1 MDFVSVL
8 LPLGLILLFCKAFS
22 LICTRFGLPKVIGY
36 LVAGLL
42 LGLVKLIPDVGTKIF
57 SEASS
62 DGIGFIAKIGVI
74 LIMFSAGLEV
84 DLKQIKA
91 TGIKAIIIT
100 MAGVVCPMALGFLA
114 AAAMLDG
121 GFANIANNYLEAL
134 SYGCILTATSVSVTV
149 ATLKELGK
157 LNSMMGTCVT
167 SAAILDDI
175 IGVVVLSIVLGL
187 DASSGLETVDL
198 SSQPLFVRLFTNAGL
213 DIAASSVISIVI
225 YFVIFGA
232 AGIGLAKLFAHI
244 TRKYE
249 HHQRIPVFSLV
260 MCFLYAWFAE
270 EFFGVADI
278 TGAFLAGLLLS
289 TNHDRDYIDRKAEIF
304 GVLLF
309 TPVFFANIGINI
321 SFSSFDLSFLWFGI
335 VFVIC
340 GILGKLLGCGLSAKA
355 CGFSWKD
362 SASIGVGMMVRAEVA
377 LVCVDKLKSV
387 VNENITTF
395 VVILILISSLVTPIL
410 LKVIN
415 KNKTT
420 PISPELIKKET
431 AQNQQ

>member
-42 LGLVKLIPDVGTKIF
+42 LGLVKLIPNVGAKIF

-84 DLKQIKA
+84 DIKQIKA

-100 MAGVVCPMALGFLA
+100 TAGVVCPMALGFLA
-114 AAAMLDG
+114 AAGMLDG

-187 DASSGLETVDL
+187 DAGSGLETVDL
-198 SSQPLFVRLFTNAGL
+198 STQPLFVRLFANAGL
-213 DIAASSVISIVI
+213 DIAVSSVISIVI

-232 AGIGLAKLFAHI
+232 AGIGLAKLFGHI
-244 TRKYE
+244 TKKYE

-289 TNHDRDYIDRKAEIF
+289 TNHDRDYIDSKAEIF

-321 SFSSFDLSFLWFGI
+321 SFSSFDLNFVWFGI
-335 VFVIC
+335 IFVIC

-395 VVILILISSLVTPIL
+395 VVLLILVTSLVTPIL
-410 LKVIN
+410 LKAIN
-415 KNKTT
+415 KDKAT
-420 PISPELIKKET
+420 PISPELIQKEPV
-431 AQNQQ
+431 QNQQ